1 METGEKRTLWLQSRP
16 EEARRAC
23 RFCCAAI
30 EPHFKADACSI
41 IEVAI
46 AEAFTNILKHSYRNA
61 PNCQVGLTIAHE
73 GEWLSF
79 TFEENSAPFTPPAKP
94 STPELDDSR
103 PEALPEG
110 GWGNYLMHEAM
121 DNLSYSREGEWNR
134 LRMTR
139 RIPDPGM
146 ETVGVSPNARSPAEN
161 RLWSQIIEQ
170 SDIIRDMTEELSS
183 TYESLNLFY
192 TFNHEINAQAS
203 HGDVLGK
210 VLRRIAESAGASWGV
225 LRLQEG
231 HLFRLGSITGI
242 PTIATPETVPIQGN
256 APECRVYNSSLERTC
271 RAADGTPLLVL
282 PLNGKDHFIGTL
294 LFGGATPDAP
304 GFLARNIKIA
314 KALAEHAAVL
324 LENYQIGEEILQ
336 ARLDRQEM
344 EIAHGLQQRL
354 YPTSVPHVPG
364 LNLFAEGVAARQV
377 GGDYIALLPRDDG
390 TLDFA
395 IADAMGKGMPAA
407 FFTIL
412 THIAI
417 RSVRHLL
424 PDLTPGMTL
433 TLLNQIMSPELERFD
448 MFLTA
453 IYGRINIGEKTL
465 VWASA
470 GHCPLILAEPGG
482 APHLLEPLDF
492 MLGIAPGVVYR
503 ERTTVLLPGTRIL
516 AYTDGFTD
524 IPDHHGQILGSGPLL
539 KIFDQ
544 KRHLPLPQMCRE
556 ILKETMQKTGPAGL
570 YDDLAL
576 IGIELVKTEPSTT
589 GVAPVGTSLA

>member
-242 PTIATPETVPIQGN
+242 PTLATPETVPIQGN

-314 KALAEHAAVL
+314 KALAEHAGGVILQLNSVTVAKNHKIVNKKVNITLNKKERLLLIGPNGIGKTTL
-324 LENYQIGEEILQ
+324 LEKLASGHAKGE
-336 ARLDRQEM
+336 
-344 EIAHGLQQRL
+344 
-354 YPTSVPHVPG
+354 HVKAG
-364 LNLFAEGVAARQV
+364 
-377 GGDYIALLPRDDG
+377 IK
-390 TLDFA
+390 
-395 IADAMGKGMPAA
+395 IKKGESHVMWQKKEKPAA
-407 FFTIL
+407 
-412 THIAI
+412 A
-417 RSVRHLL
+417 
-424 PDLTPGMTL
+424 
-433 TLLNQIMSPELERFD
+433 
-448 MFLTA
+448 
-453 IYGRINIGEKTL
+453 K
-465 VWASA
+465 
-470 GHCPLILAEPGG
+470 
-482 APHLLEPLDF
+482 
-492 MLGIAPGVVYR
+492 
-503 ERTTVLLPGTRIL
+503 
-516 AYTDGFTD
+516 
-524 IPDHHGQILGSGPLL
+524 
-539 KIFDQ
+539 
-544 KRHLPLPQMCRE
+544 
-556 ILKETMQKTGPAGL
+556 
-570 YDDLAL
+570 
-576 IGIELVKTEPSTT
+576 
-589 GVAPVGTSLA
+589 